1 MKTPANG
8 VRAASTTLASNSCEG
23 HLSLSLSLS
32 LSLKEFVDLGSDGI

>member
-1 MKTPANG
+1 MKTPTNG
-8 VRAASTTLASNSCEG
+8 AEATSATLASNSNEG